1 MRLTSLSAFRKLDF
15 DVVVD
20 GDASELDL
28 DISRV
33 HEIQHQVSEEVTVAC
48 SQPTVDVDCR
58 AVSLR

>member
-33 HEIQHQVSEEVTVAC
+33 HEIQHQVSEEVTVAY
-48 SQPTVDVDCR
+48 SQAEADVDR
-58 AVSLR
+58 GPVPLR